1 MKGTKI
7 RGNIRVNP
15 SQHMEV
21 DMAISDWPAHER
33 PREKLLQRGAAA
45 LSDAELLAIFLR
57 TGVRGKSAVGLARD
71 LLTEY
76 GSLREL
82 LAAKQEQF
90 CRSHG
95 LGTAKYVQLQATL
108 EMGRRHLQE
117 SIERDGP
124 FTSPAITR
132 DYLSCHLR
140 GHPNEVFACL
150 FLDSRHRLIC
160 YEELFHGTIDGASVH
175 PREVVRRALSHNAAA
190 LILAHNHPS
199 GVAEPSSADRHITQQ
214 IKQAL
219 ELVDVR
225 VIDHIVVGDGEMT
238 SLAELGWL

>member
-1 MKGTKI
+1 ML
-7 RGNIRVNP
+7 NP
-15 SQHMEV
+15 DNPNQHMEV
-21 DMAISDWPAHER
+21 YMAITDWPAYER
-33 PREKLLQRGAAA
+33 PREKLLHRGATA

-57 TGVRGKSAVGLARD
+57 TGVQGKSAVDLARD

-82 LAAKQEQF
+82 LAAEQSQF
-90 CRSHG
+90 CSSHG

-117 SIERDGP
+117 SMEREGP
-124 FTSPAITR
+124 LTSPLITR
-132 DYLSCHLR
+132 DYLSCRLR

-150 FLDSRHRLIC
+150 FLDNRHRVIC
-160 YEELFHGTIDGASVH
+160 YEELFHGTIDGASVY
-175 PREVVRRALSHNAAA
+175 PREVVRRGLAHNAAA

-199 GVAEPSSADRHITQQ
+199 GVAEPSSADQRITKQ

-219 ELVDVR
+219 ELVDIR
-225 VIDHIVVGDGEMT
+225 VLDHIIVGDGEMV
-238 SLAELGWL
+238 SLAELGWI